1 MKVAFLGLGSM
12 GLPMAVNLAR
22 AGHDLTVWNRSEKS
36 LVAFGDAK
44 PRRAGSIEDAVRGT
58 EIVITMLAD
67 DGAVEAVVDGG
78 LLDAL
83 GTEAV
88 HVGMS
93 TVGIHTAQKLADLH
107 RAHGKAYVAAPV
119 FGRPDVA
126 QAAKLWIVLAGPAEA
141 RNRVRPVLQAMGH
154 GMTEF
159 GEEPWHANLVKL
171 GTNCLL
177 AAMLEALGEASAL
190 MRKAGVD
197 PDAFVQAANG
207 IFQSPVYQNYGQ
219 AVAERRYEPALFRA
233 VLGLKDLRL
242 VLQAAEQ
249 LIVPLPLAG
258 LAHDSLLS
266 AIAWEQGDKDW
277 AVLAEAAQ
285 QRAGLH

>member
-1 MKVAFLGLGSM
+1 MRLAFLGLGSM

-22 AGHDLTVWNRSEKS
+22 AGHALAVWNRSEKS
-36 LVAFGDAK
+36 LEAFGETK
-44 PRRAGSIEDAVRGT
+44 PRRANSIQEAVRGV
-58 EIVITMLAD
+58 EIAITMLAD
-67 DGAVEAVVDGG
+67 DAAVEAVVEGG

-83 GTEAV
+83 AAGAV

-93 TVGIHTAQKLADLH
+93 TVGIHTAQKMTDLH
-107 RAHGKAYVAAPV
+107 RTHAKSYVAAPV

-126 QAAKLWIVLAGPAEA
+126 HAGKLWIVPAGPAAA
-141 RNRVRPVLQAMGH
+141 RDRIRPVLQAMGR

-171 GTNCLL
+171 ATNYLL
-177 AAMLEALGEASAL
+177 ASMLEALGEASAL
-190 MRKAGVD
+190 MRKAGID
-197 PDAFVQAANG
+197 PSAFVQAANG

-219 AVAERRYEPALFRA
+219 AVAERRYEPALFKA
-233 VLGLKDLRL
+233 GLGLKDLRL

-249 LIVPLPLAG
+249 LAVPLPLAE

-266 AIAWEQGDKDW
+266 AIAWKQGDKDW
-277 AVLAEAAQ
+277 SVLAEAAQ